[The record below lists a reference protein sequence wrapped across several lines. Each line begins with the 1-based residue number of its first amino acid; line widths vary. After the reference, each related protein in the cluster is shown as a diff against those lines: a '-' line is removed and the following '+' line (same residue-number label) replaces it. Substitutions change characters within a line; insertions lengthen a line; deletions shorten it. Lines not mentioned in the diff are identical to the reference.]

1 MTTAPEVVKKRFEFS
16 KERRLLTSQEF
27 QQLSRSGHYR
37 NGYFLRLRIKNSIES
52 KLGISVSRKFGKSH
66 ERNRFKRLVREVFR
80 LHPEEV
86 ALKEIH
92 VTPASKECPS
102 YEVLKAELLA
112 LLSKTHPS

>member
-1 MTTAPEVVKKRFEFS
+1 MSHVPEVIKKRFEFS
-16 KERRLLTSQEF
+16 KRRRLLTSQEF
-27 QQLSRSGHYR
+27 QQLSRGGHYR
-37 NGYFLRLRIKNSIES
+37 NGYFLRLRIKNSTES

-80 LHPEEV
+80 LHPKEV

-92 VTPASKECPS
+92 VTPSTKQCPC

-112 LLSKTHPS
+112 LLSNI